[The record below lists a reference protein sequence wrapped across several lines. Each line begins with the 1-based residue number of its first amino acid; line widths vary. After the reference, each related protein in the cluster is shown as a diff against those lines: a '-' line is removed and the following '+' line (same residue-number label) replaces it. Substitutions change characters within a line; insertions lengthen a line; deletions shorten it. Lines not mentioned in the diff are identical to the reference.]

1 MANDEDNHQLS
12 YAASRKLA
20 AERRSQQRAAGNV
33 PSHGPFYY
41 IDGVIKAQ
49 PETIEGSAQ
58 GATFIEPAVDDY
70 KLWQQIA
77 RSHPKLRPAYQELQ
91 TYYTAFPRGLV
102 VCSKSEAVFKVFI
115 SPEIP
120 ESVYPEIISIFGL
133 QKHSEGLEFDT
144 SDPKYVRSAE
154 DIDVM
159 EYLYDQY
166 EITDMADRKATPRR
180 GDEECKKLLTQALN
194 KQKIE
199 AGRRAAPARQ
209 AANARQ
215 AAAFKEERAKTK
227 ANPSSWGPQQ

>member
-1 MANDEDNHQLS
+1 MANDEDNPQLS
-12 YAASRKLA
+12 YAAARKLA
-20 AERRSQQRAAGNV
+20 AEKRSQQRAAGNV

-77 RSHPKLRPAYQELQ
+77 RSHPKLRAAYQDLQ
-91 TYYTAFPRGLV
+91 TYYTAFPRGMV
-102 VCSKSEAVFKVFI
+102 VCSKSEAVFKVFV
-115 SPEIP
+115 SPVLP
-120 ESVYPEIISIFGL
+120 ESVYPEIITTFGL
-133 QKHSEGLEFDT
+133 QKHSQGLEFDT
-144 SDPKYVRSAE
+144 SDSRFVRSAD
-154 DIDVM
+154 DIDVL
-159 EYLYDQY
+159 EYLLDQHG
-166 EITDMADRKATPRR
+166 ITDLADRKTTPRR
-180 GDEECKKLLTQALN
+180 SDEECKKLLVQVTN
-194 KQKIE
+194 KLRIE

-227 ANPSSWGPQQ
+227 TNPTSWGPQQ